1 MCNEHN
7 WSCKHIEKVRSSQ
20 PSILALNWIK
30 QFFPVSI
37 VKVKL
42 KKNVQGKQ
50 NLQTDQM
57 EDHVV
62 FSCELNY
69 TTTR

>member
-1 MCNEHN
+1 MNIIDRVNIRKGQKQPTIH
-7 WSCKHIEKVRSSQ
+7 SCTE
-20 PSILALNWIK
+20 LNK
-30 QFFPVSI
+30 TQFFPVSI